1 MKGGGYIL
9 FFLMPL
15 PPVFETD
22 TNGSKRSP
30 VVNLCQLHRNFLDSV
45 DPSSVQGPSL
55 EVLLTGLK
63 PDTDYSAVVYS
74 QAADGTEGQPG
85 NKEVFTTSRLDFAK
99 WLQPEPPTKSF
110 NLCSSLSLDYFS

>member
-1 MKGGGYIL
+1 MS
-9 FFLMPL
+9 L

-22 TNGSKRSP
+22 TNGSKKSP
-30 VVNLCQLHRNFLDSV
+30 VVNLCQLHKNFLDSV
-45 DPSSVQGPSL
+45 DPFSVQGPSLL

-63 PDTDYSAVVYS
+63 PDTDYSVVVYS

-85 NKEVFTTSRLDFAK
+85 NKEMFTTSKLDFVK

-110 NLCSSLSLDYFS
+110 ILCSSLSLVYFS